1 MFNLMTID
9 KLDDE
14 DIKQFFIDR
23 FKSINVNF
31 EKEQYLEDIVYYS
44 CGMALVM
51 QEIGNSIF
59 WNLKSN
65 CLDESTVYGGIENTS
80 IYLENQYLKNS
91 LEEIKSPHY
100 KNILLKLGKN
110 RLFKFNKLD
119 VIKLLNETE
128 INVFDDFIDKMI
140 VLKVIEATGEEDTY
154 EFVNILYYA
163 YFLIISTLR

>member
-1 MFNLMTID
+1 M
-9 KLDDE
+9 
-14 DIKQFFIDR
+14 
-23 FKSINVNF
+23 
-31 EKEQYLEDIVYYS
+31 
-44 CGMALVM
+44 
-51 QEIGNSIF
+51 
-59 WNLKSN
+59 
-65 CLDESTVYGGIENTS
+65 
-80 IYLENQYLKNS
+80 
-91 LEEIKSPHY
+91 
-100 KNILLKLGKN
+100 LKLGKN